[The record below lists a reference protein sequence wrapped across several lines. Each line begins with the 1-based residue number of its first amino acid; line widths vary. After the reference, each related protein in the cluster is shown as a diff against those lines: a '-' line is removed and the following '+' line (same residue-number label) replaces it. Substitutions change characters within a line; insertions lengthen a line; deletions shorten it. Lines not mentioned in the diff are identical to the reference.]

1 MGLYWPEITRHCELG
16 SRPPRLTVRGA
27 ASIGTRL
34 MDPACT
40 IQRGDSGWPPRLAAI
55 PEPPE
60 RLRVRGLLGPAGERR
75 VAIVGMR
82 HPDAYGLDLTREIA
96 RDFARAGVCVVSGG
110 AEGIDGAA
118 HAAALDAGGRTLAVL
133 GTGIDVVYPPGHRE
147 LFARIV
153 SAGGALVSEYE
164 DGQRG
169 ERWTFPRRNRI
180 VSGMSE
186 AVLVV
191 RAGERSGALITA
203 GWARRQGVPVF
214 AVPGDVRLEG
224 SAGPLALLREGARV
238 AASARD
244 VLQGLGLGQL
254 DLPVAKAPAV
264 EGDEA
269 ALLGVLGRLPR
280 HADEVARA
288 AGLTPAAAMSALL
301 VLELRGLCEQR
312 PGHFFLRRG

>member
-1 MGLYWPEITRHCELG
+1 
-16 SRPPRLTVRGA
+16 
-27 ASIGTRL
+27 
-34 MDPACT
+34 MDAACT
-40 IQRGDSGWPPRLAAI
+40 IQRGESGWLPRLTAI

-60 RLRVRGLLGPAGERR
+60 RLRVRGVLGPAGERR

-96 RDFARAGVCVVSGG
+96 RDLARAGVCVVSGG

-118 HAAALDAGGRTLAVL
+118 HAAALEAGGRTVAVL
-133 GTGIDVVYPPGHRE
+133 GTGLDVVYPAGHRE

-153 SAGGALVSEYE
+153 NAGGALISEYE
-164 DGQRG
+164 DDQRG
-169 ERWTFPRRNRI
+169 ERWTFPKRNRI

-214 AVPGDVRLEG
+214 ALPGDVRLEG
-224 SAGPLALLREGARV
+224 SAGPTALLRQGAKV

-244 VLQGLGLGQL
+244 LLEALGLAGQL
-254 DLPVAKAPAV
+254 ELPVTEAPAV

-269 ALLGVLGRLPR
+269 ALLGALGRVPR
-280 HADEVARA
+280 HADEVART
-288 AGLTPAAAMSALL
+288 AGLTPAAALSALL
-301 VLELRGLCEQR
+301 LLELRGLCEQR
-312 PGHFFLRRG
+312 PGHLFLRRG

>member
-1 MGLYWPEITRHCELG
+1 
-16 SRPPRLTVRGA
+16 
-27 ASIGTRL
+27 
-34 MDPACT
+34 MDGACT
-40 IQRGDSGWPPRLAAI
+40 IQRGESGWPPRLAAI

-60 RLRVRGLLGPAGERR
+60 RLRVRGVLGPAGERR

-82 HPDAYGLDLTREIA
+82 HPDGYGLDLAREIA
-96 RDFARAGVCVVSGG
+96 RDLARAGVCVVSGG

-118 HAAALDAGGRTLAVL
+118 HAAALDAGGRTVAVL
-133 GTGIDVVYPPGHRE
+133 GTGLDVVYPAGHRD

-153 SAGGALVSEYE
+153 EAGGALVSEYE

-203 GWARRQGVPVF
+203 DWARRQGVPVF

-224 SAGPLALLREGARV
+224 SAGPLALLRQGAKM

-244 VLQGLGLGQL
+244 LLQALGMAGQL
-254 DLPVAKAPAV
+254 DLPVTEAPAV
-264 EGDEA
+264 DGDEA
-269 ALLGVLGRLPR
+269 ALLVALGRVPR

-288 AGLTPAAAMSALL
+288 AGLTPAAAMAALL

-312 PGHFFLRRG
+312 PGHLFLRRG

>member
-1 MGLYWPEITRHCELG
+1 MD
-16 SRPPRLTVRGA
+16 A
-27 ASIGTRL
+27 AWTL
-34 MDPACT
+34 H
-40 IQRGDSGWPPRLAAI
+40 RGDGGFPPRLAVI

-60 RLRVRGLLGPAGERR
+60 RLRVRGSLGGPSERR

-82 HPDAYGLDLTREIA
+82 HPDPYGVDLARELA
-96 RDFARAGVCVVSGG
+96 RDLARAGVCVVSGG

-118 HAAALDAGGRTLAVL
+118 HAAALDAGGRTIAVL
-133 GTGIDVVYPPGHRE
+133 GTGVDVAYPTAHRP
-147 LFARIV
+147 LFDRIV
-153 SAGGALVSEYE
+153 AAGGALVSEYD

-169 ERWTFPRRNRI
+169 ERWTFPRRNRL
-180 VSGMSE
+180 VSGMSD

-203 GWARRQGVPVF
+203 AWARRQGVPVF

-224 SAGPLALLREGARV
+224 SAGPLSLLRQGARV

-244 VLQGLGLGQL
+244 LLEALGLAGQL
-254 DLPVAKAPAV
+254 SLLPEAAGPQL

-269 ALLGVLGRLPR
+269 AVLASLGRVPR
-280 HADEVARA
+280 HVDEVARA
-288 AGLTPAAAMSALL
+288 AGVAPAAAMAALL

-312 PGHFFLRRG
+312 PGQLFSRRG

>member
-1 MGLYWPEITRHCELG
+1 MD
-16 SRPPRLTVRGA
+16 A
-27 ASIGTRL
+27 ARTL
-34 MDPACT
+34 
-40 IQRGDSGWPPRLAAI
+40 QRGDDGFPPRLAAI
-55 PEPPE
+55 PEAPE
-60 RLRVRGLLGPAGERR
+60 RLRVRGPLGAPGERR

-82 HPDAYGLDLTREIA
+82 HPDPYGIELAREIA
-96 RDFARAGVCVVSGG
+96 RDLARAGVCVVSGG

-118 HAAALDAGGRTLAVL
+118 HEAALEASGRTIAVM
-133 GTGIDVVYPPGHRE
+133 GTGLDVVYPAGHRP
-147 LFARIV
+147 LFERIV
-153 SAGGALVSEYE
+153 ASGGALVSEYE

-169 ERWTFPRRNRI
+169 ERWTFPRRNRL

-224 SAGPLALLREGARV
+224 SAGPLALLRQGARV

-244 VLQGLGLGQL
+244 LLEALGLSGQL
-254 DLPVAKAPAV
+254 SLPERAAPV
-264 EGDEA
+264 EVDGDEA
-269 ALLGVLGRLPR
+269 AVLGALGRVPR

-288 AGLTPAAAMSALL
+288 AGVAPAAALSALL

-312 PGHFFLRRG
+312 PGHLFLRRG